1 MLFRYRGRRKETQ
14 KKKTFTTSDL
24 KKNRFRL
31 CTAIT
36 SLAIV
41 FTIAATA
48 ANQFLQ
54 VALNQIPGDAML
66 ENILVPLA
74 LHARQERLR
83 LALTRDEMLHLQ
95 SGSEENR
102 LMVVKP
108 LRPNTKTQDPFYIRD
123 LVVLPDELL
132 VIVRLP
138 SAKAKLGHKSL
149 IRCVYSHHLVTGV
162 NGIEYL
168 RGRATVRCNQPREE
182 WSASNVYILDTSTG
196 RKIKQKNHLS
206 QDSIKWDFLVYES
219 LSTHTDVV
227 IFAKGVN
234 HRQGLNVNSESLR
247 CVFNGTM
254 DTAVT
259 VSNQEVFRCLHPDKR
274 YKSDLIGTK
283 VSLRWRGGLVPS
295 VAYYELPRAYSVS
308 SRDREVLCACT
319 MVCNVGKFLKEWVMY
334 HSHLGVGQFFLYDNN
349 SEDNLEET
357 VGIGL
362 REYNVI
368 RRPWPWVKT
377 QEAGFS
383 HCALMARNRCRWMI
397 YTDVDEFIFSSQW
410 LALLD
415 NDTQYRNI
423 IGSRSKP
430 AQIAEK
436 TLESL
441 VMETHNLR
449 NLAGPVGQISIKCKN
464 FGPSGLK
471 RHPERGV
478 TQGYTCREKNRQR
491 HKSIVLLDAL
501 HPSLLNVIHHFELK
515 EGYTTKYLDPSTAVI
530 NHYKYQAWS
539 EFKSKFR
546 RRVSAYVVDWK
557 ESRNPSSRD
566 RTPGLGNRAVEPP
579 EWENKFCDFNDTD
592 LKDFTLRVFSSGSD
606 MLWQL

>member
-1 MLFRYRGRRKETQ
+1 MLFRYRGRRKESQ
-14 KKKTFTTSDL
+14 KETAFTTLDQ

-36 SLAIV
+36 SIAIV

-66 ENILVPLA
+66 ENILVPLT

-83 LALTRDEMLHLQ
+83 LAMTRDEMLHLQ
-95 SGSEENR
+95 ARSEENK
-102 LMVVKP
+102 LIMVKP
-108 LRPNTKTQDPFYIRD
+108 LRRKTKTQDPFYIRD
-123 LVVLPDELL
+123 LVLLPDELL
-132 VIVRLP
+132 LIVRLP

-149 IRCVYSHHLVTGV
+149 VRCVYSDRLVAGV

-168 RGRATVRCNQPREE
+168 RGRASVRCSQPQPE
-182 WSASNVYILDTSTG
+182 WSASNVYLLDTSTG
-196 RKIKQKNHLS
+196 RKIKQSIHLS
-206 QDSIKWDFLVYES
+206 QDPIKWDFLVYES

-227 IFAKGVN
+227 LFAKGVN
-234 HRQGLNVNSESLR
+234 RKQGMNINSESLR
-247 CVFNGTM
+247 CVFNGTV

-259 VSNQEVFRCLHPDKR
+259 VSNQEVFRCLHPDKW
-274 YKSDLIGTK
+274 YESDLTGTK
-283 VSLRWRGGLVPS
+283 VSLKWRGVLVPS
-295 VAYYELPRAYSVS
+295 VAYYEVPRAYSVS
-308 SRDREVLCACT
+308 SRGPEVLCACT
-319 MVCNVGKFLKEWVMY
+319 MVCNVGKFLKEWVIY
-334 HSHLGVGQFFLYDNN
+334 HSHLGVEQFFLYDNN

-397 YTDVDEFIFSSQW
+397 YTDVDEFIFSSKW
-410 LALLD
+410 SALLE
-415 NDTQYRNI
+415 NDTQNRNMV
-423 IGSRSKP
+423 GFRSKP
-430 AQIAEK
+430 GHIAEK
-436 TLESL
+436 ALESL
-441 VMETHNLR
+441 VMETHNFHS
-449 NLAGPVGQISIKCKN
+449 LAGPIGQISIKCKN

-478 TQGYTCREKNRQR
+478 TQGYTCREKNGQR

-501 HPSLLNVIHHFELK
+501 HPSLLNVIHHFQLK
-515 EGYTTKYLDPSTAVI
+515 EGYVTKYMDPSTAVI

-557 ESRNPSSRD
+557 ESRNPSSQD

-579 EWENKFCDFNDTD
+579 EWENKFCDFNDTE
-592 LKDFTLRVFSSGSD
+592 LRDFTSRVFSSGSD